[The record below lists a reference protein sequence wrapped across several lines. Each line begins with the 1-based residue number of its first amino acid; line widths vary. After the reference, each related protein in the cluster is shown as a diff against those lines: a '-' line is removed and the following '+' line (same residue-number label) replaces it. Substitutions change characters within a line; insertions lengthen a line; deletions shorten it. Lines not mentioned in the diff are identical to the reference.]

1 MKTMLLL
8 LALTLGLGTATAQ
21 AADLTKV
28 DPLFMST
35 LTQARADRVS
45 PRTIKIEAFVAVSG
59 NYSETQIRKI
69 FAKAK
74 VESRSVIPGDLTIVT
89 ASGTLA
95 AFMKLTDHAAVI
107 AVETSRVLDP
117 EPSSSVGN

>member
-8 LALTLGLGTATAQ
+8 LALVIGVSTSSSQ

-35 LTQARADRVS
+35 LTQARADQVS
-45 PRTIKIEAFVAVSG
+45 TRKIKIEAFVAVSG
-59 NYSETQIRKI
+59 DYSEAEIRKI

-89 ASGTLA
+89 ASGTMA
-95 AFMKLTDHAAVI
+95 AFMKLTDHEAVI
-107 AVETSRVLDP
+107 AVETSRVLEQ
-117 EPSSSVGN
+117 EPSTSVGN